1 MNFQWSSSCAESNTN
16 LLLCAMYKPKHN
28 CFYCVHVFCVVPS
41 TQLHYSTEQYN
52 VKAFLELF
60 FYKVLLIVCLCFGYI
75 HNIFNWTFSVALQ
88 FTFFSLKCFVLSK
101 LCRKNLLYCKEQ
113 SIFYFCAVILFIRSK
128 VKAILTAF
136 LSVESAMQ

>member
-60 FYKVLLIVCLCFGYI
+60 FYKVCLCSAYI
-75 HNIFNWTFSVALQ
+75 HNTFNWAFSVALQ
-88 FTFFSLKCFVLSK
+88 FTFFHS
-101 LCRKNLLYCKEQ
+101 NALYWVSCVEKIYCSVRNSQ
-113 SIFYFCAVILFIRSK
+113 FFILFIRSK